1 MRGNQGRRAG
11 SWSGRPPAGSGWWS
25 INDNIVILIFTAVC
39 FPYFSIYGKIIME
52 FPSLA
57 VIMMIIKSSPTW
69 VTMTLTQ
76 SGLPWISWR
85 HLSARLSH
93 WSVHVSICEFV
104 YVIVCLTCI
113 CICVH
118 VCLLFVFV
126 FEFVLENLIGR
137 RLQVRRQGDP
147 LLALVC
153 AQQAADIISWEE
165 KLIKIKELG
174 RLLIIFSEEK
184 YMKI

>member
-1 MRGNQGRRAG
+1 MMGVDNCNDDVLCNHQAQ
-11 SWSGRPPAGSGWWS
+11 PAGSGWWS
-25 INDNIVILIFTAVC
+25 INDNIVILTFPALCYPC
-39 FPYFSIYGKIIME
+39 FQYEKIDVE

-76 SGLPWISWR
+76 SGLPWISCR

-93 WSVHVSICEFV
+93 WSVDVSICEFV

-126 FEFVLENLIGR
+126 FVLENLIGR
-137 RLQVRRQGDP
+137 CLQVRGQGDP

-165 KLIKIKELG
+165 KLIKIKEFG
-174 RLLIIFSEEK
+174 RL
-184 YMKI
+184 